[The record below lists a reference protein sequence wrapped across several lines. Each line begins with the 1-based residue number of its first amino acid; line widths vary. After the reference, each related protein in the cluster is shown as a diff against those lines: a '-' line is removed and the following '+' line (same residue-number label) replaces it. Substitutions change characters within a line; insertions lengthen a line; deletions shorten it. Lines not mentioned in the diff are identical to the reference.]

1 MSPARGSHRNR
12 KHCASLKDAHK
23 GANKLGSLNR
33 VSATVAARKLAAREI
48 TAVSLLGDCLERI
61 SERESAVRA
70 WTFLDTDAAMRRA
83 RALDA
88 QGTSGLLHGLPIAV
102 KDLFDT
108 FDMPCS
114 YGSPIYAH
122 HRPAWDAACVAV
134 ARAAG
139 AIVVGKTVTTEFATF
154 HPGPTRNPRNL
165 QHTPGG
171 SSSGSAAAVADWM
184 VPLAFGSQTAGSI
197 VRPAAY
203 CGLVGYKPT
212 YGTINRVGVKMI
224 SDTLDTVGVL
234 ARSVPDA
241 ALFVA
246 ALSDRREL
254 LIERPQASAP
264 RVGLCR
270 TYEWDRAQPE
280 TIAAFE
286 NAARSLTL
294 AGASVRD
301 IALPAQFAGL
311 VDAQIAIMVREVAK
325 SLSHEWFMHRD
336 LLSPEMV
343 AMIEAGLAVTSERY
357 DAARSLARASRA
369 ALPDVFDDI
378 DVVLAPSAAGE
389 APEGIQATGD
399 PLFNRMWTL
408 LRTPCVH
415 LPSALGPRGLPVGIT
430 IAGPIAADRATLLAA
445 DWIHAS
451 IGRGDTA
458 LDPTKGDR

>member
-1 MSPARGSHRNR
+1 VGE
-12 KHCASLKDAHK
+12 
-23 GANKLGSLNR
+23 LNR
-33 VSATVAARKLAAREI
+33 LSATAAARKLAAGEI
-48 TAVSLLGDCLERI
+48 TAVSLLRDCLERI
-61 SERESAVRA
+61 AEREPTVHA
-70 WTFLDTDAAMRRA
+70 WTFVDTDRAMQRA
-83 RALDA
+83 RVLDSQA
-88 QGTSGLLHGLPIAV
+88 PAGLLHGLPIAV

-108 FDMPCS
+108 FDMPTC
-114 YGSPIYAH
+114 YGSPIYAN
-122 HRPAWDAACVAV
+122 HRPAADAACVAL

-154 HPGPTRNPRNL
+154 HPGPTCNPHNPM
-165 QHTPGG
+165 HTPGG

-203 CGLVGYKPT
+203 CGVIGYKPT
-212 YGTINRVGVKMI
+212 YGTINRIGAKMI
-224 SDTLDTVGVL
+224 SDTLDTVGAL
-234 ARSVPDA
+234 ARNVPDA
-241 ALFVA
+241 ALLVA

-270 TYEWDRAQPE
+270 TYEWGRALPE
-280 TIAAFE
+280 TIATFE

-294 AGASVRD
+294 AGGSVRD

-311 VDAQIAIMVREVAK
+311 VDAQTAIMVREVAK

-343 AMIEAGLAVTSERY
+343 AMIETGLAVTSERY
-357 DAARSLARASRA
+357 DAARKLARASRA

-378 DVVLAPSAAGE
+378 DVLLAPSAVGE
-389 APEGIQATGD
+389 APAGIQATGD

-415 LPSALGPRGLPVGIT
+415 LPSGAGPHGLPVGIT
-430 IAGPIAADRATLLAA
+430 IAGPIGADRMTLLAA
-445 DWIHAS
+445 DWIHAR
-451 IGRGDTA
+451 IGRWDTEI
-458 LDPTKGDR
+458 DSTKGY